1 MLYGAIGQGLWGI
14 DRTLGQPS
22 WGDRSWLV
30 GLSQGLWD
38 PEVNDGK
45 GLIYMEIIES

>member
-22 WGDRSWLV
+22 WGDRSWLM
-30 GLSQGLWD
+30 GLSQGLWV
-38 PEVNDGK
+38 PEINDGK
-45 GLIYMEIIES
+45 QLICIGIIET